1 MSAELQKTVPLFSIV
16 MPVYGVEQY
25 IADSIADI
33 LTQTFTDFELIVV
46 DDCSPDRSISI
57 VEDLTAHDDR
67 VSIVHHEQNSGVSQ
81 ARNTGIQYAQ
91 SSWILFLDPDDRYD
105 INMLELAYAAIEE
118 TPSDLIIYGHTQEYY
133 DPTNKHLYDNVIELD
148 AGHFNKGPELGQEAL
163 ELERQ
168 THLGYPWNKVYRT
181 DIIRN
186 ARLAFEDNVPL
197 IEDILFNIV
206 YLKHCESI
214 TTISA
219 RPYHYAKRLKSN
231 LTNEFV
237 PSYFEMHK
245 RCIKELRDFV
255 DEQGAL
261 DEEARSILGAL
272 YARFILS
279 SIEQNT
285 NSKANM
291 TIGQQKE
298 WLEKLFD
305 DDLFIELVPHARAM
319 DSMILELCLQVLNSH
334 NIPALLAI
342 GNAIHL
348 VRYHGR
354 TLYAKVKSGR

>member
-1 MSAELQKTVPLFSIV
+1 MPGPKTKQPLFSIV
-16 MPVYGVEQY
+16 MPVYCVEQY
-25 IADSIADI
+25 IADPIADL
-33 LTQTFTDFELIVV
+33 LTQTFADFELIVV

-57 VEDLTAHDDR
+57 VEDLAAHDAR
-67 VSIVHHEQNSGVSQ
+67 VSVVHHEKNSGVSQ
-81 ARNTGIQYAQ
+81 ARNTGIQHAQ
-91 SSWILFLDPDDRYD
+91 GPWILFLDPDDRYD
-105 INMLELAYAAIEE
+105 ADMLESAYAAIEE
-118 TPSDLIIYGHTQEYY
+118 TPADLIIYGHTQEYY

-148 AGHFNKGPELGQEAL
+148 AGHFNKGPELAREAL

-186 ARLAFEDNVPL
+186 ARLEFEDDVPL
-197 IEDILFNIV
+197 IEDILFNIA

-214 TTISA
+214 TIISV

-237 PSYFEMHK
+237 PNYFDMHK
-245 RCIKELRDFV
+245 RRIKELRDYV

-285 NSKANM
+285 NPKAHM
-291 TIGQQKE
+291 TISQQKE
-298 WLEKLFD
+298 WLEKLFK
-305 DDLFIELVPHARAM
+305 DDLFIELMPHAHAV
-319 DSMILELCLQVLNSH
+319 DSKILELCLQILNSH